1 MSATAG
7 EVVAA
12 LGGAASLLGNG
23 NDNQLT
29 HQEVQACT
37 VMCTIYRQCLLSHV
51 REGHAL
57 G

>member
-1 MSATAG
+1 MSATTG

-12 LGGAASLLGNG
+12 LWGGASLLGIG
-23 NDNQLT
+23 KGNQLT
-29 HQEVQACT
+29 HQEVQACM
-37 VMCTIYRQCLLSHV
+37 VMCTFYRQCLLSHV